1 MPYTIITPYLIPKN
15 LQNLKAVNLG
25 DGFILT
31 SIKKLL
37 YPFKC
42 EYTLTSRQALTD
54 YDIGRINSTRAVIL
68 AGANQ
73 LNDNFSVVPDF
84 NLETLDKIKVPII
97 PFAIGIHGDPSQNQ
111 DISAFTKTLLKE
123 LHQRSRFTSW
133 RCPETINYLN
143 TYLPEMADQ
152 FLMTGCPVMYGDR
165 GLSGISEDCDTNRII
180 VTVTERDNF
189 WERETQTLSFVAK
202 HHPEADKVLSLHQD
216 FVALDQENLI
226 TSTFNK
232 IQNYFPKNSVK
243 RSPFTPEALRSHAK
257 RLGYRIFIP
266 QSVEQCFDLY
276 QTASVHYGSRLH
288 AHLWFLS
295 QGKPSLLTY
304 VDNRCVGFSDYLG
317 FPLCDPSDFHRHLE
331 QIPRNYR
338 GIFQDKFKTMQLFTN
353 YLKSE
358 IL

>member
-1 MPYTIITPYLIPKN
+1 MSYTIFTPYLIPKE

-25 DGFILT
+25 DGFILAT
-31 SIKKLL
+31 IKKLL

-42 EYTLTSRQALTD
+42 EYILTSRKALTD
-54 YDIGRINSTRAVIL
+54 YDIGKINSTRAVIL

-73 LNDNFSVVPDF
+73 LNDHFSIVPGL
-84 NLETLDKIKVPII
+84 NLITLEKIKVPII
-97 PFAIGIHGDPSQNQ
+97 PFAIGIHGDPRQNQ
-111 DISAFTKTLLKE
+111 GMSEFTKTILKE

-152 FLMTGCPVMYGDR
+152 FLMTGCPVMYGDG
-165 GLSGISEDCDTNRII
+165 GLSGISEDCNANRII

-202 HHPEADKVLSLHQD
+202 HYPEAERILSLHQD
-216 FVALDQENLI
+216 FVALNQEDLI
-226 TSTFNK
+226 TSAFNK
-232 IQNYFPKNSVK
+232 IQSYFPKNSVK
-243 RSPFTPEALRSHAK
+243 RSPFTPEALRSYAK
-257 RLGYRIFIP
+257 RLGYKIFIP
-266 QSVEQCFDLY
+266 QSVEQCFGLY
-276 QTASVHYGSRLH
+276 QTAFIHYGSRLH

-295 QGKPSLLTY
+295 QGKPSLLTH

-317 FPLCDPSDFHRHLE
+317 FPLCDPSNFHNHLE
-331 QIPRNYR
+331 QSPKNYQN
-338 GIFQDKFKTMQLFTN
+338 IFRDKFKTMQLFTN
-353 YLKSE
+353 YIKFE